1 MTRDEIV
8 DWISD
13 RYGEPDEEGIILADG
28 FESAFV
34 GVGQCFSKP
43 MQAIYDRDKCI
54 ASLINGGA
62 SIEDAIEYFE
72 YNVQGAWVGEGTPVF
87 VTLHEAL

>member
-1 MTRDEIV
+1 VTRDQLVE
-8 DWISD
+8 WITD
-13 RYGEPDEEGIILADG
+13 RYGEEEGILLADG

-54 ASLINGGA
+54 SALVDGGA
-62 SIEDAIEYFE
+62 SIEDAIEHFE
-72 YNVQGAWVGEGTPVF
+72 FNVQGAWVGEGTPVF
-87 VTLHEAL
+87 VTMHEAL